1 MGDWLFQ
8 GDYATAPTNV
18 SAVALGL
25 MLAFLCGH
33 VIAWVYTHTHNGL
46 SYSRS
51 FVASLATIPIVVSLV
66 MMVLANN
73 LITAFGM
80 MAVFAVVRFRN
91 VLRDTLDTTYVL
103 CVIVVGM
110 ACGTQKYATAVVGCV
125 LLTAIILYMHYTQ
138 FGARH
143 RYDLIV
149 NLHWGR
155 ETREMPELLDVF
167 HRHTQMAQCASQRS
181 NEGVPGTDLSYRLL
195 LRDPVRVNDLLG
207 ELKQLPGVSRLT
219 SMQAQDENEM

>member
-18 SAVALGL
+18 PAVALGL

-51 FVASLATIPIVVSLV
+51 FVASLAMIPIVVSLV

-80 MAVFAVVRFRN
+80 MAVFAIVRFRN

-110 ACGTQKYATAVVGCV
+110 ACGTQKYATAIVGCMLIMGV
-125 LLTAIILYMHYTQ
+125 ILYMHYTQ

-143 RYDLIV
+143 RYDLII

-155 ETREMPELLDVF
+155 EIKEMPDLLDLL
-167 HRHTQMAQCASQRS
+167 HRHSQKTQCASQRS
-181 NEGVPGTDLSYRLL
+181 NESVPGTDLSYRVL
-195 LRDPVRVNDLLG
+195 LRNPLRVNDLIG
-207 ELKQLPGVSRLT
+207 ELKELPGVSRLT

>member
-1 MGDWLFQ
+1 MGEWLFQ

-18 SAVALGL
+18 PAVVLGL
-25 MLAFLCGH
+25 TLAFLCGH
-33 VIAWVYTHTHNGL
+33 LIAWAYIHTHNGL

-51 FVASLATIPIVVSLV
+51 FVASLAVIPIIVALV

-73 LITAFGM
+73 LVTAFGM

-103 CVIVVGM
+103 GVLVVGM
-110 ACGTQKYATAVVGCV
+110 ACGSQKYATAMVGC
-125 LLTAIILYMHYTQ
+125 LLITAVILYLHYTQ

-143 RYDLIV
+143 RYDLII

-155 ETREMPELLDVF
+155 ESREMAELLDVF
-167 HRHTQMAQCASQRS
+167 HRHSQMVQCASQRS
-181 NEGVPGTDLSYRLL
+181 NEGIPGADLSYRLL
-195 LRDPVRVNDLLG
+195 LRDPVRANDLMG
-207 ELKQLPGVSRLT
+207 DLKELPGVSRLT